1 MNYDN
6 KEREAWETWKEGI
19 EARKREQ
26 EIADKEEKAAAILG
40 WTVFLMAGSVIA
52 FLAFLIWRTKLTLFL
67 VGALVVITAL
77 ATFITALAL
86 KNLVAAKQKG
96 EPKS

>member
-19 EARKREQ
+19 QARKREQ

-77 ATFITALAL
+77 ATLITALAL
-86 KNLVAAKQKG
+86 KNLVATKKQGGK
-96 EPKS
+96 E